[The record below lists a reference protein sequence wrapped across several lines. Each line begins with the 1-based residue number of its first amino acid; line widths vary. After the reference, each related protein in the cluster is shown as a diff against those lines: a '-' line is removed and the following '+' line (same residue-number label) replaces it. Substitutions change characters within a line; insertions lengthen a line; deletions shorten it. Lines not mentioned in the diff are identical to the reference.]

1 MGKLEETTRKRRKKE
16 NIQKAVL
23 SAIAITG
30 TIAVAMLAPNV
41 FQALPHIMGKRR
53 YKLAFQARTAASR
66 LAAKGYV
73 RFVEKNG
80 KKRMEIT
87 PAGRH
92 AVALE
97 SEKVTLAATQGK
109 RWDKRWRLVMFDI
122 PQKRRRDRDHLRS
135 EMQACGFLRL
145 QDSVWVFPHDCED
158 LVALLKADM
167 RIGKDVLYAIVE
179 SIEND
184 GWIKKHFGLQK

>member
-23 SAIAITG
+23 SAVAITG
-30 TIAVAMLAPNV
+30 TLAVAMLAPNV
-41 FQALPHIMGKRR
+41 FQALPHIMGKQR
-53 YKLAFQARTAASR
+53 YKLAFQSRTAASR

-73 RFVEKNG
+73 RFVEKDG

-87 PAGRH
+87 DAGRH

-97 SEKVTLAATQGK
+97 SEKLALAATRGK

-122 PQKRRRDRDHLRS
+122 PQKRRRDRDRLRS

-145 QDSVWVFPHDCED
+145 QDSVWVFPYDCED
-158 LVALLKADM
+158 LVTLLKADM